1 MGTGTDQPA
10 MGAEA
15 MSLMVQNRIPVPVA
29 TGGFLIEQRQS
40 FEAYVSSALK
50 PEQDFMTIPGIQ
62 KPILTK
68 AGAEKL
74 CKYYGL
80 FPQVTLVDKVEIWGP
95 GEELDKFGGGYGF
108 FRYKYNCEMIW
119 PVKQDDGSVVK
130 TVVGN
135 CFGEA
140 NSRESKFAWRWI
152 NESDLTGQE
161 TEMAKHFGYKTDK
174 SKAWAPMF
182 TLSLEDKKKA
192 KAENWDTEDRKSQKG
207 NTNQWVKNPN
217 TVMVRVPNEDI
228 FSQVNS
234 LDKMAQKRAFVGAT
248 TLATN
253 ASDLYTVDLDDS
265 TPAPQAQVQIDPKGK
280 VVEVEAQA
288 TEPGEFDPEPEGDK
302 GPKTEG
308 MDRSALLAKF
318 KGLVSSWNLDR
329 LKAESKRCFGK
340 EINGTGKMTPE
351 DLAKFIY
358 FIQKD
363 RPGGEK
369 PPSVEQEKEQPA
381 PSKLTVVPPA
391 GSDDPSDPIDD
402 ARAKK
407 LMDETTRLGNGT
419 VESECYDLFQH
430 KDLNHLS
437 KEDADKLL
445 AKLADS
451 YKPPPEENK
460 AGISG
465 LPKYNESNEEI
476 KWVKC
481 SGDTCTADIYWGKNA
496 QDNPHP
502 YNADGSSHFSTCPD
516 AAKFRGKVKKTKT
529 DKGKK
534 AEAKK

>member
-10 MGAEA
+10 MAPEA

-40 FEAYVSSALK
+40 FESYVSSALK

-80 FPQVTLVDKVEIWGP
+80 FPKVTLVEKVEIWGP
-95 GEELDKFGGGYGF
+95 SPELDAHGGGYGF

-119 PVKQDDGSVVK
+119 PARQEDGSVVE

-152 NESDLTGQE
+152 NESELTDQE
-161 TEMAKHFGYKTDK
+161 VGMAKKFGYKTDK
-174 SKAWAPMF
+174 SKAWAPMY

-192 KAENWDTEDRKSQKG
+192 KAENWNTEDRKSQKG
-207 NTNQWVKNPN
+207 NMVQWVNNPN

-265 TPAPQAQVQIDPKGK
+265 TPAPQAQVQTQPKGK

-288 TEPGEFDPEPEGDK
+288 TGTKEFDPAPEEESEPGQQ
-302 GPKTEG
+302 TEG
-308 MDRSALLAKF
+308 MDRSVLLAKF
-318 KGLVSSWNLDR
+318 KGLVSAWNLDR

-369 PPSVEQEKEQPA
+369 PPSVEQEQPA
-381 PSKLTVVPPA
+381 PKLTVVPPA
-391 GSDDPSDPIDD
+391 EGEDPSDPIDE

-419 VESECYDLFQH
+419 VEAECYDLFQT
-430 KDLNHLS
+430 KDLNQLT
-437 KEDADKLL
+437 KENADKLL

-451 YKPPPEENK
+451 YKQPTEEK
-460 AGISG
+460 SGGISG
-465 LPKYNESNEEI
+465 LPKYNENNEEI

-529 DKGKK
+529 AKGKK